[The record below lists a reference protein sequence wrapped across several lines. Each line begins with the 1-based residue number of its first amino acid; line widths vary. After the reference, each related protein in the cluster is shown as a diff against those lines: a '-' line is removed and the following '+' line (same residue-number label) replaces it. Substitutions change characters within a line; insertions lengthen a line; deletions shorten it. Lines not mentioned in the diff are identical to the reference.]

1 MSSKNLDEKLPNIKT
16 LKKQLNNED
25 ENVRFNAIQ
34 NLIKKLD
41 EQDSKER
48 INALETLSEG
58 FNFKYPNV
66 IKNSIDAV
74 INSLDNKNE
83 DVKKESVNIL
93 LKALENN
100 KINKKNK
107 NKINISLLIHN
118 NINIDTKKNSIDSI
132 SNDLNKNK
140 FDDLSENLFDKILL
154 FLNNEKENEELKI
167 KLIESFSNVL
177 ENEDT
182 KIIEKFKEFL
192 LFALNNKNI
201 NVRKQIIKFIY
212 QFLYNN
218 NINIKEQSINILYK
232 ALNNKNEDIKEFIE
246 KKFESNKDIEIKKN
260 FSEIYSKAIFNNDSN
275 SQAYS
280 INFLVEAIL
289 KAEIETKK
297 IIYSS
302 LKQIL
307 FNGNLKQRNDILL
320 AMSKLLNIEDI
331 NIQNDIID
339 IFESIFKTD
348 SKNAFSIL
356 KDKDVQENFKKLSE
370 NIKDIKKIIFLFKTM
385 SFYSNKFFQNE
396 KDEDSKTDILKLL
409 NECLYTFENSI
420 KNLNIELDENLKNN
434 LNEIMNLT
442 NYNNKFNH

>member
-83 DVKKESVNIL
+83 DVKTESVKIL

-118 NINIDTKKNSIDSI
+118 DINIDTKKNSIDSI
-132 SNDLNKNK
+132 SNDLTKNK
-140 FDDLSENLFDKILL
+140 FDDLSENLFDKILF
-154 FLNNEKENEELKI
+154 FLNNENENEELKQ
-167 KLIESFSNVL
+167 KLIESFSKVL

-246 KKFESNKDIEIKKN
+246 KKFESNNDIEIKKN
-260 FSEIYSKAIFNNDSN
+260 FLEIYSKAIFNNDSN
-275 SQAYS
+275 SQTYS
-280 INFLVEAIL
+280 IDFLVKAIL

-307 FNGNLKQRNDILL
+307 FNGNSKHRKIILL
-320 AMSKLLNIEDI
+320 AQSKLLNIEDI

-356 KDKDVQENFKKLSE
+356 KNKEVQENFKKLSE
-370 NIKDIKKIIFLFKTM
+370 NIKDIKKIIFLFKTL
-385 SFYSNKFFQNE
+385 SFYSNKFYENV
-396 KDEDSKTDILKLL
+396 KDEDSKNSILDFI

-420 KNLNIELDENLKNN
+420 KNSNIELDENLKNN
-434 LNEIMNLT
+434 LNEIKNLT
-442 NYNNKFNH
+442 NYNNKFNN